1 MCSADVLWMA
11 TVSSAVATR
20 ATRSK
25 SSQCIC
31 WRARFARRGDPRASG
46 KKPRR
51 LYWDLDPSRPWRPPP
66 FFPPMSAHS
75 RVSCLWEARGAE
87 GEGRGGVVTEPL
99 AAMLTAFGH
108 LLGATSVFPGVV
120 CNGRWETVL
129 VCAQGDMKVGS
140 RELIE
145 A

>member
-1 MCSADVLWMA
+1 
-11 TVSSAVATR
+11 
-20 ATRSK
+20 
-25 SSQCIC
+25 
-31 WRARFARRGDPRASG
+31 
-46 KKPRR
+46 
-51 LYWDLDPSRPWRPPP
+51 
-66 FFPPMSAHS
+66 MSAHS